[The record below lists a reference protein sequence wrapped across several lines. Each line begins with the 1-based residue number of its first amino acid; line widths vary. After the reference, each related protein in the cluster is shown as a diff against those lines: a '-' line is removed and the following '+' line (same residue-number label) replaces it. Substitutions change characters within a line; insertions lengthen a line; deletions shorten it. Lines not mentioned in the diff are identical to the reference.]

1 MKFEEKEY
9 PDYLFHY
16 TSIENLALILK
27 NKTIRFNSLIDVD
40 DPDEIRTSDT
50 EGIGKYCYC
59 SCWTDKDE
67 SIPFWSMYTKNMHG
81 VMIKMEVFPFNEHNE
96 TLAYYNGGQEF
107 KTYIPKD
114 LFSAKNLIV
123 IPTVPFLRKLEYSDK
138 KDIKVFDMLEKKD
151 DGNYRFSANFK
162 DIGKIKT
169 KAWSFQSE
177 WRYSLFVL
185 PYDYNDKNIL
195 INWSSERFGC
205 YQYYYDVEINN
216 KAFNNIE
223 IVLGPKMSD
232 GERILVESMCQKYA
246 PNVKIINS
254 KIKIK

>member
-40 DPDEIRTSDT
+40 DPDEIKTSDT

-138 KDIKVFDMLEKKD
+138 KDIKVFDMLEKKMMVITD
-151 DGNYRFSANFK
+151 FLLILRTLEKLKLKHGVFNQNG
-162 DIGKIKT
+162 DIL
-169 KAWSFQSE
+169 
-177 WRYSLFVL
+177 YLFYL
-185 PYDYNDKNIL
+185 MIT
-195 INWSSERFGC
+195 
-205 YQYYYDVEINN
+205 
-216 KAFNNIE
+216 
-223 IVLGPKMSD
+223 MT
-232 GERILVESMCQKYA
+232 RIF
-246 PNVKIINS
+246 
-254 KIKIK
+254 